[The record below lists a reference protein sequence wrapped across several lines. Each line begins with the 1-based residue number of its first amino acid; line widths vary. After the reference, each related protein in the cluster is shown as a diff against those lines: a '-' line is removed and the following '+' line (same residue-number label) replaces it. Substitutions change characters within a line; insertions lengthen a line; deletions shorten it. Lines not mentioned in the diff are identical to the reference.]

1 MITRTCFTRF
11 LFLVCAGFI
20 CCSALEAQVGTSGT
34 ILGAVR
40 DETGA
45 VIPDVT
51 VIVTDENTGIV
62 RNTST
67 NELGLFRVPSLLP
80 SSYLMEAE
88 MVGFKKYVRQGILL
102 SVNQSIRLDIQLD
115 LGEITERV
123 EVTEVAPLLQ
133 TNSSTVG
140 TVVDSKK
147 VRELPLNGR
156 NFIQLT
162 LLIPGAVQGNNA
174 GGFFV
179 IGGGS
184 PSVSGN
190 RSEMNNF
197 TLDGVSNNEH
207 FFKFEAVQPSV
218 DSIQEFKVQTN
229 ITSAQFGSRAGAN
242 VNVATK
248 GGTNEFHGVVFEFI
262 RNDNLDATDFFAT
275 RKPEFKQNQFG
286 ANVGGPILKNRTF
299 FFASYEALRFRRNQ
313 NIFSIIPTASQIG
326 GDLSL
331 THTGDVAPTIFD
343 PLSTT
348 GDPNN
353 ADSFMREPFP
363 DNRIPSARLDP
374 ITQAYHQL
382 LYPSANLQPN
392 PGSTSL
398 GPGLSNNVNNNSYER
413 DDNQILWRVDHR
425 ISDNNQLYVRFADSK
440 RALIEP
446 LTLQTVSRH
455 RLNTFHNL
463 ALSDTL
469 ILSPNTILDV
479 KFGYIRDNLP
489 FTTPIP
495 EPGIGVVFAAGL
507 QGVPETVPP
516 AGDDFPVTFNIPG
529 FAGPGLGVFVAG
541 PQVTT
546 QGRANLLLTR
556 GRHAINMGFDFRHE
570 EILHDGQF
578 GRWHFDSI
586 PTAHPQRVGS
596 TGQPL
601 AGYLLGLP
609 SIGVRIVGTT
619 AADIAR
625 NLYHT
630 YIQDDITISG
640 NLTINLGFRYEL
652 TEWFR
657 GDYEGGGSHL
667 AWFDIRV
674 RPDDPN
680 PLNRGKYVW
689 EGPNPITGE
698 GPNTRPGF
706 LEPDYN
712 NFAPRIGLAYRLGD
726 KSTIRAGYGIYYES
740 NFVWEGQSARGNW
753 PYAANQ
759 TVSLNRAFGD
769 PLVSVARVFPELDL
783 NKVPLGVGQTQDR
796 LNRTPYVQQWNIN
809 LQYGLTPTTLLD
821 VGYIG
826 NKGTHLN
833 QWVEQNTTLPSPE
846 SPEGR
851 RPFPINNTPLRISHH
866 LGNSTY
872 NALQVK
878 LEKQFSQG
886 LSFLSSYA
894 WGRTIDI
901 GSNRGYH
908 SMNRFNLNA
917 DRALADFHSSHVYAL
932 SWVWELPFGRNR
944 AFGSGW
950 SSLQNGVLGG
960 WQLTGIVSARAGRPV
975 NPQLTFDNANIGQG
989 VLRQRPNV
997 TRNPN
1002 LAAGQQTS
1010 ERFFDTEA
1018 FQLPARF
1025 TFGNS
1030 GRNVII
1036 GPGVHRWDLGIYKD
1050 FQVPPLGEAGRIQF
1064 RAELFNAFNGA
1075 NFAQPGSAL
1084 GTPAF
1089 GRITS
1094 SEPARQVQFALK
1106 VFF

>member
-1 MITRTCFTRF
+1 MVSKV
-11 LFLVCAGFI
+11 LFIRCLILLVAVLISSSELAG
-20 CCSALEAQVGTSGT
+20 QVGTSGA
-34 ILGAVR
+34 ILGSIKDV
-40 DETGA
+40 TGA
-45 VIPDVT
+45 VIPDAT
-51 VIVTDENTGIV
+51 VVVTDENTATTRNATTNALGI
-62 RNTST
+62 
-67 NELGLFRVPSLLP
+67 FHVPSLLP
-80 SSYLMEAE
+80 SSYRVEVE
-88 MVGFKKYVRQGILL
+88 MVGFKKYIRQGILL
-102 SVNQSIRLDIQLD
+102 NVNQTVRLDVQLD
-115 LGEITERV
+115 LGDITELV

-229 ITSAQFGSRAGAN
+229 ITSAQFGARAGAN

-248 GGTNEFHGVVFEFI
+248 GGTNELHGVIFEFV

-275 RKPEFKQNQFG
+275 KKPEFKQNQFG
-286 ANVGGPILKNRTF
+286 ANVGGPIVKNRTF
-299 FFASYEALRFRRNQ
+299 FFASYEGLRFRRSQNQ
-313 NIFSIIPTASQIG
+313 FSIIPTPTQFG

-331 THTGDVAPTIFD
+331 THTGEPAPTIFD
-343 PLSTT
+343 PLTT
-348 GDPNN
+348 TRDANG
-353 ADSFMREPFP
+353 SGQILRSPFP
-363 DNRIPSARLDP
+363 ENRIPGTRLDP
-374 ITQAYHQL
+374 ITQAYSKL
-382 LYPSANLQPN
+382 VYPTPSLQSS
-392 PGSTSL
+392 PGSASL
-398 GPGLSNNVNNNSYER
+398 GPGLSNNVNLNSYKR
-413 DDNQILWRVDHR
+413 DDNQLIWRVDHR
-425 ISDNNQLYVRFADSK
+425 LSDNNQLYARFANSK
-440 RALIEP
+440 RALLEP
-446 LTLQTVSRH
+446 LTLQTVSRD
-455 RLNTFHNL
+455 RTNTFLNV
-463 ALSDTL
+463 AVSDTH
-469 ILSPNTILDV
+469 ILSPNSIVDV
-479 KFGYIRDNLP
+479 KFGYIRDDLP
-489 FTTPIP
+489 FTTPVP
-495 EPGIGVVFAAGL
+495 EPGMGVVFDAGL
-507 QGVPETVPP
+507 KGVPETVPP
-516 AGDDFPVTFNIPG
+516 KGEDFPVTFLIPG

-578 GRWHFDSI
+578 GRWSFDAI
-586 PTAHPQRVGS
+586 PTADPNQVGS

-601 AGYLLGLP
+601 AGYLLGVP
-609 SIGVRIVGTT
+609 SLGVRIVGTT
-619 AADIAR
+619 AADITR
-625 NLYHT
+625 NIYHS
-630 YIQDDITISG
+630 YIQDDITISEK
-640 NLTINLGFRYEL
+640 LTINLGLRYEL

-712 NFAPRIGLAYRLGD
+712 NFAPRIGLAYRLSD
-726 KSTIRAGYGIYYES
+726 KSTLRAGYGFYYES

-759 TVSLNRAFGD
+759 TVSLNRVPGD
-769 PLVSVARVFPELDL
+769 PLVYVDGVFPELDL
-783 NKVPLGVGQTQDR
+783 TKVPLGVGQTQDR
-796 LNRTPYVQQWNIN
+796 LNRTPYVQQWNFN

-821 VGYIG
+821 VGYVG

-833 QWVEQNTTLPSPE
+833 QWVEQNTTLPGPE

-866 LGNSTY
+866 LGNSSY
-872 NALQVK
+872 NSLQVK

-894 WGRTIDI
+894 WGRVIDI

-932 SWVWELPFGRNR
+932 SWVWEVPFGRGR
-944 AFGSGW
+944 TFGSGW
-950 SSLQNGVLGG
+950 SSVQNSILGG
-960 WQLTGIVSARAGRPV
+960 WQLTGIVSARSGRPV
-975 NPQLTFDNANIGQG
+975 NPLLTFDNANIGQG
-989 VLRQRPNV
+989 VLRQRPDV
-997 TRNPN
+997 MRNPN
-1002 LAAGQQTS
+1002 LSPNQQTT
-1010 ERFFDTEA
+1010 ERFFDTDA
-1018 FQLPARF
+1018 FQLPAQF
-1025 TFGNS
+1025 TLGNS

-1036 GPGVHRWDLGIYKD
+1036 GPGVHRWDLGIYKE
-1050 FQVPPLGEAGRIQF
+1050 FQVAMLGEAGRIQF
-1064 RAELFNAFNGA
+1064 RAELFNAFNEA
-1075 NFAQPGSAL
+1075 NFSQPGSSL

-1106 VFF
+1106 LFF